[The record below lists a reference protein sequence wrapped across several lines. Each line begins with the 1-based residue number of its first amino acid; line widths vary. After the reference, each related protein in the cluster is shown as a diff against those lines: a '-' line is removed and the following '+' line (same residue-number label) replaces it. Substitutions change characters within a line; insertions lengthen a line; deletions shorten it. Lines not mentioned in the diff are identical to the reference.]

1 VAESWFRQQAGPGL
15 VRDHPNEIDFE
26 MSSRRIAKV
35 AEALRETVSTT
46 VLFELKDPRVKNV
59 TVLHTEVSP
68 DLRSARV
75 FVSVMGD
82 EKVQSLAMHGLR
94 SARGF
99 IQSRIADRLELRYT
113 PILKFVLDPGVKF
126 SVQASSIIREALAR
140 EAAGHDANENAES
153 DDEPIGEEGSPDD
166 GLTDEHGADE
176 HGAAGER
183 EAEAGDADAAADQDE
198 TAAKTK
204 F

>member
-1 VAESWFRQQAGPGL
+1 
-15 VRDHPNEIDFE
+15 

-82 EKVQSLAMHGLR
+82 EKAQSLALHGLR

-99 IQSRIADRLELRYT
+99 IQARIADRLELRYT
-113 PILKFVLDPGVKF
+113 PILQFVLDPGVKL
-126 SVQASSIIREALAR
+126 SVQASSIIREALA
-140 EAAGHDANENAES
+140 
-153 DDEPIGEEGSPDD
+153 
-166 GLTDEHGADE
+166 HGAVGHGAVGHGAVE
-176 HGAAGER
+176 HDAAGEKPVDDEQLAAGGR
-183 EAEAGDADAAADQDE
+183 RDDLDGSEEEQEPDAPAGKEAAPGTDV

>member
-1 VAESWFRQQAGPGL
+1 
-15 VRDHPNEIDFE
+15 

-35 AEALRETVSTT
+35 AEALRESVSTT

-99 IQSRIADRLELRYT
+99 IQARIADRLELRYT

-126 SVQASSIIREALAR
+126 SVQASSIIREALANAASGVD
-140 EAAGHDANENAES
+140 AAGHDADEHDAEEH
-153 DDEPIGEEGSPDD
+153 D
-166 GLTDEHGADE
+166 TDEHGTDE
-176 HGAAGER
+176 HGT
-183 EAEAGDADAAADQDE
+183 DE
-198 TAAKTK
+198 SGIDESGGGARARTGSRDS
-204 F
+204 

>member
-1 VAESWFRQQAGPGL
+1 
-15 VRDHPNEIDFE
+15 

-35 AEALRETVSTT
+35 AEALRESVSTT

-99 IQSRIADRLELRYT
+99 IQARIADRLELRYT

-126 SVQASSIIREALAR
+126 SVQASSIIREALAHS
-140 EAAGHDANENAES
+140 AVDAHDT
-153 DDEPIGEEGSPDD
+153 DEQDTND
-166 GLTDEHGADE
+166 TDEHETDE
-176 HGAAGER
+176 QDTDEQDTNEQDSNESVEDESAQSRTGSR
-183 EAEAGDADAAADQDE
+183 E
-198 TAAKTK
+198 
-204 F
+204 

>member
-1 VAESWFRQQAGPGL
+1 
-15 VRDHPNEIDFE
+15 

-35 AEALRETVSTT
+35 AEALRESVSTT

-126 SVQASSIIREALAR
+126 SVEASSIIPEALAHP
-140 EAAGHDANENAES
+140 AADHDAVEHDA
-153 DDEPIGEEGSPDD
+153 DEHK
-166 GLTDEHGADE
+166 TDEHETDEQGVDESRGGA
-176 HGAAGER
+176 GARGSR
-183 EAEAGDADAAADQDE
+183 G
-198 TAAKTK
+198 
-204 F
+204 

>member
-1 VAESWFRQQAGPGL
+1 
-15 VRDHPNEIDFE
+15 

-46 VLFELKDPRVKNV
+46 VLFELKDPRVRNV
-59 TVLHTEVSP
+59 TVLRTEVSP

-82 EKVQSLAMHGLR
+82 ERAQSLAMHGLR

-113 PILKFVLDPGVKF
+113 PILQFVLDAGVKL
-126 SVQASSIIREALAR
+126 SVQASSIIREALSHPAVEPAQLDAEESSLR
-140 EAAGHDANENAES
+140 EFRREDRTTGSSQTADTPHERAAHA
-153 DDEPIGEEGSPDD
+153 
-166 GLTDEHGADE
+166 GADSDEDRE
-176 HGAAGER
+176 HEFDLTGL
-183 EAEAGDADAAADQDE
+183 
-198 TAAKTK
+198 
-204 F
+204 